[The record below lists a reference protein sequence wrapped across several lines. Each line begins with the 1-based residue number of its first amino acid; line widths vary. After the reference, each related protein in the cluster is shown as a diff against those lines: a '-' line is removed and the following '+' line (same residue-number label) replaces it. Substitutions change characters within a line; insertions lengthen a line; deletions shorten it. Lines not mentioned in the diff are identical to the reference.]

1 MSTLMKCPTCNTEFE
16 KLAKLGLCPNF
27 ECRAPLKIV
36 EREDENGVLIKT
48 AVYRKQKDIVSSEEK
63 EETYSTIY
71 NRDGVKV
78 EKSDKDNYIVTYYKV
93 IKYNWIYCPRCESKM
108 FQNNMIHGSFE
119 HKCHKCKAI
128 TTYVF
133 A

>member
-1 MSTLMKCPTCNTEFE
+1 MMKCPACNTEFD
-16 KLAKLGLCPNF
+16 KLAKLGLCPNY

-36 EREDENGVLIKT
+36 EREDENGRMIKSS
-48 AVYRKQKDIVSSEEK
+48 VYRKQKDVVSSEDK
-63 EETYSTIY
+63 EETYSTVY

-78 EKSDKDNYIVTYYKV
+78 ERSDKDNYIVTYYKV
-93 IKYNWIYCPRCESKM
+93 IKYNWIYCPGCESKM

-133 A
+133 S

>member
-1 MSTLMKCPTCNTEFE
+1 MMKCPACNTEFE
-16 KLAKLGLCPNF
+16 KLAKLGLCPNY

-36 EREDENGVLIKT
+36 EREDENGRLIKSS
-48 AVYRKQKDIVSSEEK
+48 VYRKQKDVVSSEDK
-63 EETYSTIY
+63 EETYSTVY

-93 IKYNWIYCPRCESKM
+93 IKYNWIYCPSCESKM
-108 FQNNMIHGSFE
+108 FQNNMIQGSFE

-133 A
+133 SS